1 MKKLAAAVIVFV
13 VFQFAS
19 CAMFDSI
26 SDVSVSL
33 NEPDEIT
40 IVNNARVST
49 LRLIDGEIV
58 RAGTSVHK
66 FHFDI
71 AVPAGNKETVKIDD
85 FVIQNGDDIT
95 VTDAKFSW
103 DM

>member
-1 MKKLAAAVIVFV
+1 MKKLAVIGCVAFLLV
-13 VFQFAS
+13 S
-19 CAMFDSI
+19 CYLFDGM

-33 NEPDEIT
+33 NSPDEIT

-71 AVPAGNKETVKIDD
+71 DIPAGHRETVKIDD
-85 FVIQNGDDIT
+85 FAIQNGDKVI
-95 VTDAKFSW
+95 VIDAKFSW

>member
-1 MKKLAAAVIVFV
+1 MKKLAVIVFI
-13 VFQFAS
+13 VFLLAS
-19 CAMFDSI
+19 CYMFDGI
-26 SDVSVSL
+26 SDISVSL

-49 LRLIDGEIV
+49 LRLLDVEIV
-58 RAGTSVHK
+58 RAGTPVHK

-71 AVPAGNKETVKIDD
+71 DVPAGDKETVKIDD
-85 FVIQNGDDIT
+85 FVIQNGDKAT
-95 VTDAKFSW
+95 VTNAVFSH

>member
-1 MKKLAAAVIVFV
+1 MKKLAVVAAVIVFLL
-13 VFQFAS
+13 AS
-19 CAMFDSI
+19 CYMFDGE
-26 SDVSVSL
+26 SDISVSL

-49 LRLIDGEIV
+49 LRLLDVKIV
-58 RAGTSVHK
+58 RADTSERA

-71 AVPAGNKETVKIDD
+71 SIPAGDKETVKIDD
-85 FVIQNGDDIT
+85 FVIQNGDKAT
-95 VTDAKFSW
+95 VTNALFSH

>member
-1 MKKLAAAVIVFV
+1 MKKLALIVCIAFMLV
-13 VFQFAS
+13 S
-19 CAMFDSI
+19 CYMLDGE
-26 SDVSVSL
+26 SDISVSL
-33 NEPDEIT
+33 NSPDEIT

-58 RAGTSVHK
+58 RAGTSMRK

-71 AVPAGNKETVKIDD
+71 DIPAGHRKTVKIDD
-85 FVIQNGDDIT
+85 FTIQNGDEVI
-95 VTDAKFSW
+95 VTDAVFSY

>member
-1 MKKLAAAVIVFV
+1 MKKSALVVIVFI
-13 VFQFAS
+13 VFQLAS
-19 CAMFDSI
+19 CYMFDGE
-26 SDVSVSL
+26 SDISVSL

-49 LRLIDGEIV
+49 LRLLDGEII
-58 RAGTSVHK
+58 RAGASVHK

-71 AVPAGNKETVKIDD
+71 SIPAGDKETVKIDD
-85 FVIQNGDDIT
+85 FVIQNGDKAT
-95 VTDAKFSW
+95 VVDAVFSW

>member
-1 MKKLAAAVIVFV
+1 MKKLAVIICIVF
-13 VFQFAS
+13 FLAS
-19 CAMFDSI
+19 CYMFDGI

-33 NEPDEIT
+33 NSPDEIT

-49 LRLIDGEIV
+49 LRFIDGEIV
-58 RAGTSVHK
+58 RAGTSIYQ

-71 AVPAGNKETVKIDD
+71 DIPAGSQKTMKIDD
-85 FVIQNGDDIT
+85 FAIQNGDEVT